1 MSIGISL
8 PDKLVPFPVW
18 QKKDGPI
25 PFVFS
30 AKKPGNQC
38 AWSCVWFCAL
48 GKVIP
53 DDWATVENMG
63 LLELYHEL
71 IDVAARPGK
80 YETQAIRLVKRFRD
94 HEKRVRQVLYKARQ
108 IYPEYINR
116 MNPLEPR
123 LINVHIYRPDW

>member
-1 MSIGISL
+1 MDIRARIKLERKEKSLDVIMSIGISL

-48 GKVIP
+48 GKVLP

-63 LLELYHEL
+63 
-71 IDVAARPGK
+71 
-80 YETQAIRLVKRFRD
+80 IR
-94 HEKRVRQVLYKARQ
+94 EKQDKQ
-108 IYPEYINR
+108 E
-116 MNPLEPR
+116 
-123 LINVHIYRPDW
+123 

>member
-18 QKKDGPI
+18 QKKDGSI

-38 AWSCVWFCAL
+38 AWSCVWFCAS
-48 GKVIP
+48 GKVVP

-63 LLELYHEL
+63 LLEIYHEL
-71 IDVAARPGK
+71 MDVAARPGK
-80 YETQAIRLVKRFRD
+80 YQTQAIRLVKRFKD
-94 HEKRVRQVLYKARQ
+94 NEKRARQVLHEARKM
-108 IYPEYINR
+108 YPEYINR
-116 MNPLEPR
+116 RNPPEPR

>member
-18 QKKDGPI
+18 QKKDGSI

-48 GKVIP
+48 GKVVP

-63 LLELYHEL
+63 LLEIYHEL
-71 IDVAARPGK
+71 MDVAARPGK
-80 YETQAIRLVKRFRD
+80 YQTQAIRLVIRFKD
-94 HEKRVRQVLYKARQ
+94 NEKRVRQVLHKARKM
-108 IYPEYINR
+108 YPEYMNR
-116 MNPLEPR
+116 RNPPEPR